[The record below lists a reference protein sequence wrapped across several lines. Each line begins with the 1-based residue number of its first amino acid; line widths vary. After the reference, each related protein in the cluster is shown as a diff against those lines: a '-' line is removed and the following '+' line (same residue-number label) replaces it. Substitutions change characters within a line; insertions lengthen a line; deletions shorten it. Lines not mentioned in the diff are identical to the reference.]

1 MRNDYLSTFLF
12 IYIYLST
19 YISISQRSSPSS
31 LEQTLEVAKSLNF
44 EGGVA
49 GGRSPR
55 YETPPGTPPPPYNPF
70 GGSMAEP
77 GGGFTNRGLNILTM
91 EVNIYLSI
99 ILDILAMYLSI
110 FL

>member
-1 MRNDYLSTFLF
+1 MMVAIIFSSTVLYNMIIFSL
-12 IYIYLST
+12 YN
-19 YISISQRSSPSS
+19 RSSPSS